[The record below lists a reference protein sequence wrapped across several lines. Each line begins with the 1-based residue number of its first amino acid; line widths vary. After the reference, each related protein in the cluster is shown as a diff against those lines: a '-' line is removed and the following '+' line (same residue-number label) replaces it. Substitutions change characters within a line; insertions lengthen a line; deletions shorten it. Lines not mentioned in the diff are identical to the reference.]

1 MRIRRLLLI
10 SFCLLSLVSMTSLIS
25 WTSHSRAVRSGSE
38 QTREVEAAAR
48 KAWPAFFAEFRAA
61 VNKRDRSA
69 LRNLM
74 SDPFNGPPKT
84 REDAFKQ
91 WDDPKVSGWLKLR
104 RVLAQG
110 AVQAG
115 KPDEGDPSQLRP
127 TMISP
132 PASELNSKRYK
143 GWWAA
148 FEFQE
153 DGKWYCIQFVSP
165 PTFLSDPR
173 SKLW

>member
-1 MRIRRLLLI
+1 MRIRWIFIVCVLLI
-10 SFCLLSLVSMTSLIS
+10 SFCLVSPAAWPSDSAT
-25 WTSHSRAVRSGSE
+25 ARSSSI
-38 QTREVEAAAR
+38 QRPEVEAAAR

-61 VNKRDRSA
+61 VNKREREA
-69 LRNLM
+69 LSKLM

-91 WDDPKVSGWLKLR
+91 WDDPKVNGWVKLR
-104 RVLAQG
+104 RALALG
-110 AVQAG
+110 AVMAG
-115 KPDEGDPSQLRP
+115 KPDEGDPTQIRP

-132 PASELNSKRYK
+132 PVAERSSKRYR

-165 PTFLSDPR
+165 ADFSQ
-173 SKLW
+173 

>member
-1 MRIRRLLLI
+1 MRSRWTFIPCLLLI
-10 SFCLLSLVSMTSLIS
+10 SFCLFSPVSTASWPSNSNTVGSSSL
-25 WTSHSRAVRSGSE
+25 

-61 VNKRDRSA
+61 INKRDREA
-69 LRNLM
+69 LRKLM
-74 SDPFNGPPKT
+74 SDPFNGPPHT

-115 KPDEGDPSQLRP
+115 KPDEGDPAHLRP

-132 PASELNSKRYK
+132 PASELDSKRYK

-165 PTFLSDPR
+165 ADFSQ
-173 SKLW
+173 

>member
-1 MRIRRLLLI
+1 MRIRWTFIVSVLLI
-10 SFCLLSLVSMTSLIS
+10 SFCLVSLDSSSSNSAAAPSSSM
-25 WTSHSRAVRSGSE
+25 
-38 QTREVEAAAR
+38 QTREVAAAAR

-61 VNKRDRSA
+61 VNKRDREA
-69 LRNLM
+69 LGKLM

-91 WDDPKVSGWLKLR
+91 WDDPKVSGWVKLR

-110 AVQAG
+110 AVMAG
-115 KPDEGDPSQLRP
+115 KPDEGDPTQLRP

-132 PASELNSKRYK
+132 PASELNSKRYR

-165 PTFLSDPR
+165 ADFSQ
-173 SKLW
+173 